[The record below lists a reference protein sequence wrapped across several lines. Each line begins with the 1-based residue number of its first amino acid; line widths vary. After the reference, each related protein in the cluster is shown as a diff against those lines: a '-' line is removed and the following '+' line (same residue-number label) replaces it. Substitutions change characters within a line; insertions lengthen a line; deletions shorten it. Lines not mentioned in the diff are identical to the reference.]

1 MEVNYHHIEEDRK
14 YTYHVTLWRVCLT
27 IVECL
32 NTTMNPFCVVSI
44 YISLK
49 NALGRFYVASNNEMY
64 LDSHLKLSITL
75 PYS

>member
-1 MEVNYHHIEEDRK
+1 
-14 YTYHVTLWRVCLT
+14 
-27 IVECL
+27 
-32 NTTMNPFCVVSI
+32 MNPFCVVSI